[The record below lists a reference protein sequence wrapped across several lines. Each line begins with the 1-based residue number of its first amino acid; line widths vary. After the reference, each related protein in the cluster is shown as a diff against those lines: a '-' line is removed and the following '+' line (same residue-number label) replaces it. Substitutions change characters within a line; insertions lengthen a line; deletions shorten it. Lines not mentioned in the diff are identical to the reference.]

1 MNPRLPKR
9 STIPGWRGCW
19 RLPIWSLT
27 GSCSSTR
34 SRPLPGAPTVGDFI
48 GLSKITSPT
57 GHDGFLTETRQL
69 TIVLDKFLT
78 KAALLAQR

>member
-1 MNPRLPKR
+1 MWTPTSCTRTTAR
-9 STIPGWRGCW
+9 S
-19 RLPIWSLT
+19 
-27 GSCSSTR
+27 SCR
-34 SRPLPGAPTVGDFI
+34 AIFGDFI
-48 GLSKITSPT
+48 GLLKITLPT